1 MKAYVN
7 VLTIL
12 LTLGIL
18 SLPFADASAQVA
30 PQAPAAV
37 KGIPK
42 TPPVADNPLIQSFNV
57 TPAVVLQ
64 GDPVTASWHVVRGP
78 GGSPVASAVLTVDGA
93 TWAGSGAEVYNGAP
107 RAFPWV
113 GEKTFTLTVRN
124 AAGKTVTQ
132 TRTVRG
138 VSLAEALSKV
148 NITNMEANP
157 QRFSAGQPIDFQVV
171 ITNTNSGLVLKP
183 VNIFVTQGSRV
194 VGNRT
199 NLNLAPGNQV
209 ITLQDS
215 GFTATGGVYTVDLEF
230 KGQHKMR
237 RFTTKQVPMY
247 TLDPTPNQ

>member
-1 MKAYVN
+1 MNSYVR
-7 VLTIL
+7 LFAIL

-18 SLPFADASAQVA
+18 VVPFFTASAQLA
-30 PQAPAAV
+30 PQAPAAGKV
-37 KGIPK
+37 IPK
-42 TPPVADNPLIQSFNV
+42 TQPVVDNPLIQSFSIG
-57 TPAVVLQ
+57 PMVVVQ

-78 GGSPVASAVLTVDGA
+78 GGSPVTSALLTVDGA
-93 TWAGSGAEVYNGAP
+93 TWFGSGAENFSSSP
-107 RAFPWV
+107 RPFPWV

-148 NITNMEANP
+148 TIANMEANP
-157 QRFSAGQPIDFQVV
+157 QRFSVGQPIDFQVV
-171 ITNTNSGLVLKP
+171 ISNTNQGLILKP
-183 VNIFVTQGSRV
+183 VNVFVTQGSRV

-199 NLNLAPGNQV
+199 NFNLNPGNQM

-215 GFTATGGVYTVDLEF
+215 GFSASGGMYTVDIEF

-237 RFTTKQVPMY
+237 RFVTKQVPMY
-247 TLDPTPNQ
+247 TLDPAPNQ